1 MDYRVISADCHI
13 DLIWLPPDLFTSNAS
28 AAMKDRMPF
37 VTDSDE
43 GPAWVSKGGA
53 YFGLQNG
60 MGSAGRKY
68 VPGQIHRADRMA
80 ETGLYEDGR
89 NGVRRLTDPHL
100 RIKDQDLDGIQAEV
114 LYGILGAAQR
124 LNDPAAATEM
134 MRIYNEWLD
143 DFSSTFPDRF
153 AGIASIPN
161 HDMDAA
167 VVEVRRV
174 AERGVARGLEVSLT
188 MEMKPLYDAYWNPL
202 WQAASEA
209 KLPVHF
215 HTIGGRKPD
224 LDAMEPLEARQAFA
238 VFITGFQLNMAG
250 KLMELVYGGVFEA
263 HPNLIVVIGE
273 SGIGWIPYVLEHMDL
288 EWEEQ
293 FKDLTLAMKPSEY
306 WRRQCRATYQSDPV
320 GLRLID
326 LLGEDNIMWGSDFPH
341 PDGVWPD
348 SLAFIE
354 RELADVPEATR
365 RKLVC
370 ENAARLYGFT
380 DRRSDRSAA

>member
-1 MDYRVISADCHI
+1 MDYQVISADCHI

-28 AAMKDRMPF
+28 AALKERMPF
-37 VTDSDE
+37 VTDGDD
-43 GPAWVSKGGA
+43 GPIWVSRSGA

-68 VPGQIHRADRMA
+68 EPGKIHRADRMA

-89 NGVRRLTDPHL
+89 KGIRRLSDPHL
-100 RIKDQDLDGIQAEV
+100 RIRDQDLDGIQAEV
-114 LYGILGAAQR
+114 LYGILGTAQR
-124 LNDPAAATEM
+124 LNDPVAATEV

-143 DFSSTFPDRF
+143 EFCATYPQRY

-161 HDMDAA
+161 HDMGAA
-167 VVEVRRV
+167 VEEIRRV
-174 AERGVARGLEVSLT
+174 AARGVARGIEVSATLD
-188 MEMKPLYDAYWNPL
+188 MKPLYDPDWSPL

-209 KLPVHF
+209 KLPLHF
-215 HTIGGRKPD
+215 HTIGGKKPD
-224 LDAMEPLEARQAFA
+224 LASMDALQARQAFA
-238 VFITGFQLNMAG
+238 VFITGFQLNMAN
-250 KLMELVYGGVFEA
+250 KLMELIYGGVFEA
-263 HPNLIVVIGE
+263 HPDLVVVIGE

-293 FKDLTLAMKPSEY
+293 FKDLTLKMKPSEY

-326 LLGEDNIMWGSDFPH
+326 LLGEDTIMWGSDFPH

-348 SLAFIE
+348 SQAFIDQ
-354 RELADVPEATR
+354 ELAGVPEAIR

-370 ENAARLYGFT
+370 DNAAQLYGF
-380 DRRSDRSAA
+380 AG